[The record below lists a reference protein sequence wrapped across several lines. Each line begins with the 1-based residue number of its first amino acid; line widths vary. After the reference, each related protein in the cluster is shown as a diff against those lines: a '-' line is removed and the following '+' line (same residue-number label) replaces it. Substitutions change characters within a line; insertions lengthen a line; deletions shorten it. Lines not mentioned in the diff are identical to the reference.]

1 MGTGS
6 AKIYDTF
13 LRKASRVRWPSTR
26 IRKLTPAIGAMNS
39 GRVRGIGVTATSAG
53 TTPTTSGAECTYRTQ
68 APISADRSHRD
79 ICRDYPDNKWCRM
92 HISYSGSDLGGGWH
106 EERKDGDEGG
116 EEEKGRRNGEKRLR
130 RQADGD
136 EEE

>member
-53 TTPTTSGAECTYRTQ
+53 TTPTTSGAECTYLTQ
-68 APISADRSHRD
+68 VPISAEAGMKKEKTATKAAKKKR
-79 ICRDYPDNKWCRM
+79 
-92 HISYSGSDLGGGWH
+92 
-106 EERKDGDEGG
+106 G
-116 EEEKGRRNGEKRLR
+116 EEMEKKDCGGRQMATKKK
-130 RQADGD
+130 
-136 EEE
+136 